1 MEVAACRVM
10 DYADCR
16 ALAGIIYCPEL
27 YLIFIF
33 GDDK

>member
-1 MEVAACRVM
+1 MEVTAWWVM
-10 DYADCR
+10 DNADCQ

-33 GDDK
+33 WRER